1 MRLTCVE
8 YSPYRLTKGG
18 HVRSKLIWPLA
29 LVLIGT
35 AFALA
40 GCNIGGDDDDGGE
53 AGGDTQAQPGQ
64 QGGDLLQRVKDR
76 GRLICGVND
85 AVPGFGFVT
94 EEGEFQ
100 GFDIDYCRAV
110 AAGILGDAE
119 AVDFRPLTAEQRFT
133 ALASA
138 EVDILIR
145 NTTWTSSRDGSEGA
159 RFLTTTF
166 YDGQGMMVRSDSEF
180 QSLEDMDGAT
190 ICVLS
195 GTTTELN
202 LATQFEARG
211 LDFEP
216 LSFEDN
222 DTLQQAFQQNRCEGW
237 TSDLSQLAGVRS
249 NWPEGQGG
257 PEALRLLDVV
267 MSKEPLGPVVVDG
280 QEDFADAVNWIVIA
294 TIQAEEFD
302 ITSENIDEQLE
313 SDDPGIRLLL
323 GQPVEGEAFDPGL
336 GLPTDFAVQVIQAVG
351 NYGEIFDRNVGP
363 DTGLGLERGN
373 NALWIDG
380 GLHYAPPYR

>member
-1 MRLTCVE
+1 
-8 YSPYRLTKGG
+8 
-18 HVRSKLIWPLA
+18 VRSKLIWQLA
-29 LVLIGT
+29 IVLMGIVFV
-35 AFALA
+35 AA
-40 GCNIGGDDDDGGE
+40 GCNLGGDDDDEGGE
-53 AGGDTQAQPGQ
+53 AGGETQTQTQPGET
-64 QGGDLLQRVKDR
+64 GGDLLQTVQDR

-94 EEGEFQ
+94 EGGDFE

-133 ALASA
+133 ALQAG

-166 YDGQGMMVRSDSEF
+166 YDGQGMMVRADSEF
-180 QSLEDMDGAT
+180 QALEDLDGAT

-202 LATQFEARG
+202 LASQFEARG

-222 DTLQQAFQQNRCEGW
+222 DPLQQAFQQGRCEAW

-249 NWPEGQGG
+249 NWPDAEGG
-257 PEALRLLDVV
+257 PEALRILDET
-267 MSKEPLGPVVVDG
+267 MSKEPLGPVVADG

-294 TIQAEEFD
+294 TIQAEEFG
-302 ITSENIDEQLE
+302 ITSENIDEQLN
-313 SDDPGIRLLL
+313 SDDPQIQLFL
-323 GQPVEGEAFDPGL
+323 GQPVEGEPFDSGL
-336 GLPTDFAVQVIQAVG
+336 GLEPEFAVDVVRAVG

-363 DTGLGLERGN
+363 DTGLGLERGL
-373 NALWIDG
+373 NALWTEG
-380 GLHYAPPYR
+380 GLHYPPPYR

>member
-1 MRLTCVE
+1 
-8 YSPYRLTKGG
+8 
-18 HVRSKLIWPLA
+18 VRTKLIWQVA
-29 LVLIGT
+29 IVLIGV
-35 AFALA
+35 ALVA
-40 GCNIGGDDDDGGE
+40 TGCNIGGDDDEGNGGE
-53 AGGDTQAQPGQ
+53 AADTQAQPGQ
-64 QGGDLLQRVKDR
+64 EGGDLLQRVTNR
-76 GRLICGVND
+76 GNLICGVND

-119 AVDFRPLTAEQRFT
+119 AVEFRPLTAEQRFT
-133 ALASA
+133 ALQAG

-180 QSLEDMDGAT
+180 ESLEDMDGAT

-202 LATQFEARG
+202 LASQFEARG

-222 DTLQQAFQQNRCEGW
+222 DTLQQAFQENRCEGW

-294 TIQAEEFD
+294 TIQAEEFG

-313 SDDPGIRLLL
+313 SEDPGIRLLL

-336 GLPTDFAVQVIQAVG
+336 GLPTDFAVQVIRAVG
-351 NYGEIFDRNVGP
+351 NYAEIFDRNVGP
-363 DTGLGLERGN
+363 ETGLGLERGS

-380 GLHYAPPYR
+380 GLHYPPPYR